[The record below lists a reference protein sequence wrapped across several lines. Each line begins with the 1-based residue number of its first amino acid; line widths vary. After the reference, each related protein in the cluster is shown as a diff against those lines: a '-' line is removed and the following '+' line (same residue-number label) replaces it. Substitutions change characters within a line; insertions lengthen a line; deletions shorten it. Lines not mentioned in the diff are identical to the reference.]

1 MSHKLTRRQLLRL
14 SALAGV
20 GVLASACAPT
30 ATAPAAPPT
39 EAPATVPTTSAPME
53 QPTSGPTPAREVPR
67 NRTLALTFG
76 WGGQYT
82 NHGITNPFTIQ
93 EGHPLMWEPLFFYSI
108 FADKEIPWLAES
120 GTYNDDY
127 TELTIKL
134 REGPEWSD
142 GVPITSADVKFTFDL
157 IASNDKLNYHAQFQE
172 FVKEITAP
180 DDRTVVI
187 KFKEPNPRF
196 KFEMLSFKFD
206 TGIPIV
212 PKHVFEKVTDVTDFP
227 GGDDI
232 VHSGMFNT
240 FQTPQQKIW
249 DLRDDWWGFKIG
261 FQPKPDVKRVTMVPM
276 GDVTIAAQR
285 VVNNECDSCLDLRP
299 SLIRT
304 VVEENPKIITHTGRE
319 EPLGYIDWWP
329 NSLWVNT
336 ALEPYSDPNVRWA
349 MNLAIDRDTI
359 DKVVYNG
366 AKITTIFPYPEY
378 PGLRKYLDPVR
389 EKGEKLVR
397 RFDLQESAARMEK
410 AGFTKDAEGFWV
422 KDGKRVNATIH
433 GFEGIHADITPVLVE
448 MLRRGGFEAAINFGG
463 DAYQNMAEG
472 KPGLYLFGHGAS
484 LLDPYATMELYH
496 SRFAAP
502 IGTATG
508 GNRFS
513 RYSNPE
519 FDAIVD
525 QMRPVAPGDPKL
537 NELFEKAIDIYWND
551 MIDIPMVQWL
561 HRIPYNTTYW
571 TNWPTQENPYV
582 NGAFWALTFP
592 LIVMGLKAVEQ

>member
-1 MSHKLTRRQLLRL
+1 M
-14 SALAGV
+14 
-20 GVLASACAPT
+20 
-30 ATAPAAPPT
+30 
-39 EAPATVPTTSAPME
+39 
-53 QPTSGPTPAREVPR
+53 PR
-67 NRTLALTFG
+67 NRTLSLTFG

-82 NHGITNPFTIQ
+82 NHGLTNPFQVQ
-93 EGHPLMWEPLFFYSI
+93 EGHPLLWEPLFYYSI

-120 GTYNDDY
+120 GKYNDDY
-127 TELTIKL
+127 TELTITL

-142 GVPITSADVKFTFDL
+142 GVPITSADVKYTLDL
-157 IASNDKLNYHAQFQE
+157 IATNDKLNYHAQFQE
-172 FVKEITAP
+172 FVNEVTAP

-187 KFKEPNPRF
+187 KLKSPNPRF

-212 PKHVFEKVTDVTDFP
+212 PKHVFEKVPDILDFP
-227 GGDDI
+227 GGNDI

-249 DLRDDWWGFKIG
+249 DVRDDWWGFKIG
-261 FQPKPDVKRVTMVPM
+261 FQPKPDVQRVTMIPM
-276 GDVTIAAQR
+276 GDMTIAAQR

-304 VVEENPKIITHTGRE
+304 VVQENPKIITHTGRD

-336 ALEPYSDPNVRWA
+336 ALEPYSNPDVRWA

-389 EKGEKLVR
+389 AKGEQLVR

-422 KDGKRVNATIH
+422 KDGQRVNATIH
-433 GFEGIHADITPVLVE
+433 GFESIHADITPVLVE
-448 MLRRGGFEAAINFGG
+448 MLRRGGFEAAINFGS
-463 DAYQNMAEG
+463 DAYNNMAEG

-484 LLDPYATMELYH
+484 VLDPYATMELYH

-513 RYSNPE
+513 RYSNAE

-525 QMRPVAPGDPKL
+525 EMRVTAPGDPKL
-537 NELFEKAIDIYWND
+537 NELFEKAIDIYWTD

-561 HRIPYNTTYW
+561 HRIPYNQTYW